1 MLARALSDVE
11 VGFYIDV
18 GAQDPDEGSVTK
30 HFYDRGWKGLNFEP
44 SENYHARLSTAR
56 PRDLTLRCAL
66 GDRAGSVTFYELADT
81 GLSTIIEAVTES
93 FPGSRIEHTVPMMTL
108 DGACAAYGIDTVH
121 FLKID
126 VEGAEELVLRGTR
139 FETVRP
145 WIVVVEATRPNSTEP
160 HYAHWEP
167 LLTERNYRFVYA
179 DGLNRFY
186 LAEEQAHRAAAFAL
200 PPNYFDGFVLA
211 GEARALDNL
220 NHHLGIIDRLGEQVS
235 SQQEVLESQVSHLG
249 EINRRAEAQ
258 HVEIL
263 RLIELLDAA
272 TEREKAGIAHHVGL
286 LDAAAEREKAGIAH
300 HVGLL
305 DAAAEREKTAIAHH
319 VGLLQEASERAETQ
333 HVEILRLVSLIDA
346 AAEREKAGLAHH
358 VGLLQQAA
366 EHSERQHIEI
376 ERLVDLLQK
385 AAERADVQQT
395 EVLRLADALAAE
407 RQTSAQQTEALRKAE
422 SQANAQQAKAL
433 REAESQA
440 SALAGALAEIE
451 RRDRQLAELGALAIR
466 QSRQIAF
473 RDDKISWITQD
484 RDRFRARYK
493 RTIASLSWRV
503 TRPLRWGQKRSPVYE
518 APLPGAVSEL
528 AGTTEPTAAIIETP
542 QETDSGPSPTIATL
556 PEPLDLPEPARWFV
570 TALQPLPKT

>member
-44 SENYHARLSTAR
+44 SENYHARFSTAR

-93 FPGSRIEHTVPMMTL
+93 FTGSRIEHTVPMMTL

-160 HYAHWEP
+160 HYEHWEP

-200 PPNYFDGFVLA
+200 PPNYFDRFILA

-220 NHHLGIIDRLGEQVS
+220 DHHLGIIDRLGEQVS
-235 SQQEVLESQVSHLG
+235 SQQEVLASQASHLG

-263 RLIELLDAA
+263 RLIELFDAA

-286 LDAAAEREKAGIAH
+286 LDAATEREKAG
-300 HVGLL
+300 
-305 DAAAEREKTAIAHH
+305 IAHH

-366 EHSERQHIEI
+366 KHSERQHIEI
-376 ERLVDLLQK
+376 KRLVDLLQK
-385 AAERADVQQT
+385 AAEQADAQQT
-395 EVLRLADALAAE
+395 EVLRLTDALAAE
-407 RQTSAQQTEALRKAE
+407 RQISAQQAEALREAE
-422 SQANAQQAKAL
+422 SQANARQDKAL

-440 SALAGALAEIE
+440 SALADALAKLQ
-451 RRDRQLAELGALAIR
+451 RRDRQLAEISALATR
-466 QSRQIAF
+466 RSRQIAF

-484 RDRFRARYK
+484 RDYFRARYE

-503 TRPLRWGQKRSPVYE
+503 TRPLRWSRKRSPAYE
-518 APLPGAVSEL
+518 ASLPGTVFQL
-528 AGTTEPTAAIIETP
+528 AGTTELAAALTETP
-542 QETDSGPSPTIATL
+542 QEVDSGPQPTIATL